1 MMRKQ
6 VLFSAMLSLGML
18 GGLTVCPVPAMA
30 SVTQQTI
37 KVTGQIVDQSGE
49 PLIGATVRVKG
60 AQTGAVTDFDG
71 NFSIDAPANATLI
84 VSYVGYKDREIA
96 VRGRAIIEKIEMESD
111 SQMLDQVVVVGY
123 GVQKKADL
131 TGSVSIVNADELKR
145 VSNSNIS
152 TMLEGKVAG
161 VQITSDGQPGADPS
175 VRIRGIG
182 SFGSTAPLYV
192 IDGVPMGTTIRD
204 FSPNDIETIQVL
216 KDASAGAI
224 YGSRAANGVVIITTK
239 GGKKEQPL
247 KVDYKGYFGW
257 DKISSGVYDVMNAN
271 QYSQYLGQACYN
283 SGTPLAGGYS
293 LNPDTGKYQFMD
305 DTNTDWFKEVFK
317 TGVRQNHNINL
328 GGGGAHNTY
337 NVSLDYFKQT
347 GTLEGAGPNY
357 QRFTARVNNTMET
370 KFIQFR
376 TSLVY
381 SHSSQDGMGLSNA
394 SEYVQGLYGDVTNV
408 LRGTLLMQPTIK
420 AYDESTW
427 VLDDKVGNASS
438 FNYDA
443 YGYGVYYDTIH
454 GDISASNPLLVNNL
468 LTRNTLVD
476 RVVATGSADVDLFK
490 MIGLELK
497 NHKLNYKLNLS
508 YSKTHATD
516 KTWVSAWIQSNRVYL
531 DKTNEKLTKNNRQYG
546 DFLVENTLTYDGN
559 VGLHHVNLVLG
570 QTYQEE
576 NTHIINAWGVNFSE
590 PYYLQLQNGA
600 DTYSESFEYKH
611 AITSFIGRLN
621 YDYDGK
627 YLLSFVLRR
636 DGSSRLT
643 KDIRWGTFPSISL
656 GWRFD
661 KEKFFP
667 IDHNIMNMFKVRA
680 SYGVLGNEAAV
691 GDYAYT
697 AVLARNNMTYSF
709 GNQPV
714 TGSAVSTFVNENIA
728 WEKKKT
734 TNIGIDIAMWN
745 NRFEF
750 TAEWYKNKSED
761 LHYGV
766 AVPSSTG
773 VANTTVT
780 MNAASMENSGFE
792 FSATY
797 RNNDHPLKWQVA
809 ANLSTLKNKV
819 TSLGTGKDS
828 QINGAYITYVGQEVG
843 QFYGWRYSGIIRSQE
858 QLNAL
863 NEAGR
868 QTHNDLERAKQE
880 ANPSYKPNI
889 IDEGAWTY
897 QQGAN
902 IGDCYYEDV
911 NKDGV
916 VDTQDQVVLGSG
928 LPKVNF
934 GISAHLEYKNFDLS
948 ISTFGA
954 LNYHVSDDIWNS
966 LNSCYGPG
974 NKDVAMLDAN
984 RWSEDGTTYL
994 SSVPRTYYSNSA
1006 TLAWNDL
1013 FSSRKIQ
1020 NAAYWKIANVE
1031 LGYNFPD
1038 KWFKGVVTGVRAYV
1052 SAQNLLTI
1060 TGYKGYNVDFA
1071 GGTFTPGYNF
1081 CSFPSARSFMCGIN
1095 LSF

>member
-1 MMRKQ
+1 M
-6 VLFSAMLSLGML
+6 LFLGVM
-18 GGLTVCPVPAMA
+18 GGLTLCSVPTLASSMA
-30 SVTQQTI
+30 QQQSI
-37 KVTGQIVDQSGE
+37 KVSGTVIDQDGE
-49 PLIGATVRVKG
+49 PLIGATVKVKG
-60 AQTGAVTDFDG
+60 TSVATVTDIDG
-71 NFSIDAPANATLI
+71 NFQLDAPGNATL
-84 VSYVGYKDREIA
+84 VLSYLGYQDLEVAVNGRSTLGEI
-96 VRGRAIIEKIEMESD
+96 KLSSD
-111 SQMLDQVVVVGY
+111 DFSLDQVVVVGY

-131 TGSVSIVNADELKR
+131 TGSVAIVNAEELKR

-152 TMLEGKVAG
+152 SMLEGKVAG
-161 VQITSDGQPGADPS
+161 VQITSDGQPGADPA

-192 IDGVPMGTTIRD
+192 VDGVPMGTTIRD

-239 GGKKEQPL
+239 SGKKDQPL
-247 KVDYKGYFGW
+247 HVDYKGYFGI
-257 DKISSGVYDVMNAN
+257 DIIPSSTYDVMNAS
-271 QYSQYLGQACYN
+271 QYSQYLGQACTN
-283 SGTPLAGGYS
+283 SGTPLPGGYS
-293 LNPDTGKYQFMD
+293 LNPETNRYQFMD
-305 DTNTDWFKEVFK
+305 NTNTDWFKEVFK
-317 TGVRQNHNINL
+317 TGTRHNHNINL
-328 GGGGAHNTY
+328 SGGGANNTY
-337 NVSLDYFKQT
+337 NIGLDYYNQK

-357 QRFTARVNNTMET
+357 ERFTARVNNTMDT
-370 KFIQFR
+370 KFVKFR

-420 AYDESTW
+420 AYDENTW
-427 VLDDKVGNASS
+427 VLDDKVGSASS

-468 LTRNTLVD
+468 LTRNTIVD
-476 RVVATGSADVDLFK
+476 RIVATGSADFDLFK
-490 MIGLELK
+490 MLGIESE
-497 NHKLNYKLNLS
+497 NHHLNYKLNLS
-508 YSKTHATD
+508 YSKTYAKD

-531 DKTNEKLTKNNRQYG
+531 DKSNERLDKGTRTYSDYLI
-546 DFLVENTLTYDGN
+546 ENTLTYDGLI
-559 VGLHHVNLVLG
+559 GLHHLNLVVG

-576 NTHIINAWGVNFSE
+576 NTHNLAAWGINFSE
-590 PYYLQLQNGA
+590 PYFLQIQNGN
-600 DTYSESFEYKH
+600 DTYGSSSEFKH
-611 AITSFIGRLN
+611 GIASYIARLN

-627 YLLSFVLRR
+627 YLISAVVRR

-643 KDIRWGTFPSISL
+643 KDIRWETFPSISV

-667 IDHNIMNMFKVRA
+667 IDRNIINMFKVRG

-691 GDYAYT
+691 GDYAYM

-709 GNQPV
+709 GNNPV

-734 TNIGIDIAMWN
+734 MNVGIDLAFLN
-745 NRFEF
+745 NRIEF

-766 AVPSSTG
+766 PVPASAG
-773 VANTTVT
+773 VANTSVT

-792 FSATY
+792 FSVTY
-797 RNNDHPLKWQVA
+797 RNHDHPFKYDIS

-819 TSLGTGKDS
+819 TSLGFGTDAY
-828 QINGAYITYVGQEVG
+828 ITGAYATYVGQEVG
-843 QFYGWRYSGIIRSQE
+843 QFYGWVYEGIARTTDDLLNHTNAKGDHVDQPGANVGDCLYKDVNNDGIID
-858 QLNAL
+858 A
-863 NEAGR
+863 
-868 QTHNDLERAKQE
+868 
-880 ANPSYKPNI
+880 
-889 IDEGAWTY
+889 
-897 QQGAN
+897 
-902 IGDCYYEDV
+902 
-911 NKDGV
+911 
-916 VDTQDQVVLGSG
+916 QDQVVLGSG

-934 GISAHLEYKNFDLS
+934 GLSAHMEYKGFDLS

-954 LNYHVSDDIWNS
+954 LNYHVSDDIYNS

-994 SSVPRTYYSNSA
+994 SSIPRTYYANNA

-1013 FSSRKIQ
+1013 FSDRKIQ

-1038 KWFKGVVTGVRAYV
+1038 KWFKGVVSGVRAYV
-1052 SAQNLLTI
+1052 SAQNLYTF
-1060 TGYKGYNVDFA
+1060 TGYKGYNVDYA

-1081 CSFPSARSFMCGIN
+1081 CSFPSARTFMAGLLFSF
-1095 LSF
+1095 